1 MPTTPKPRPSAIP
14 LPLTSRLQADV
25 LKTLLYF
32 DIFNHPLT
40 AEEIN
45 SFLPR
50 NSTNP
55 ESIAHLCDSIPLSQ
69 IIKNND
75 GYFAL
80 RNNKESS
87 VELRHAKEGR
97 AKRLWTMAV
106 VMGNVLRRIPFVRG
120 VAISGEL
127 SKGVASEKGDID
139 FLVITAPG
147 RLWISRTLA
156 ILFKKVFLL
165 NRKKY
170 FCVNHFVTENRMAY
184 QERNI
189 YAALEIATLKPVSN
203 FDLFRRYRA
212 SNSWITDFLPNAPQ
226 VPSSPSYDNDV
237 SYFQKTLEILF
248 PPRMSGH
255 LDRFL
260 MNMWRKI
267 WKRRYPQLSEKERN
281 ALYQCEPYISTAY
294 GDDFLSKVLE
304 SYNRRLKSYGLQ
316 PVPLPN
322 R

>member
-1 MPTTPKPRPSAIP
+1 MSTTPKLHSAV
-14 LPLTSRLQADV
+14 LPPKIFSPLQADV

-40 AEEIN
+40 AEEIY

-50 NSTNP
+50 NSTSPERIAGSCNSNP
-55 ESIAHLCDSIPLSQ
+55 FKEIVR
-69 IIKNND
+69 NNA
-75 GYFAL
+75 GYFSL
-80 RNNKESS
+80 RNNEESS
-87 VELRHAKEGR
+87 VEERHAKEVR
-97 AKRLWTMAV
+97 AKRMWAMAV
-106 VMGNVLRRIPFVRG
+106 VMGNVLKRIPFVRG

-127 SKGVASEKGDID
+127 SKGVASENGDID

-170 FCVNHFVTENRMAY
+170 FCVNHFVTEDRMAHE
-184 QERNI
+184 ERNI

-212 SNSWITDFLPNAPQ
+212 SNSWITDFLPNAPE
-226 VPSSPSYDNDV
+226 VPASLPYENSV
-237 SYFQKTLEILF
+237 SYFQKGLEVLF
-248 PPRMSGH
+248 PPRLSGRFDH
-255 LDRFL
+255 FL

-267 WKRRYPQLSEKERN
+267 WKRRYPHLSEEERN

-294 GDDFLSKVLE
+294 GDDFLRKVLE
-304 SYNRRLKSYGLQ
+304 SYNGRLKSYGLQ
-316 PVPLPN
+316 PVPLPE

>member
-1 MPTTPKPRPSAIP
+1 MSATPKPHPSAIP
-14 LPLTSRLQADV
+14 RTLFSSLQADV

-40 AEEIN
+40 AEEIY

-50 NSTNP
+50 NSSSPDT
-55 ESIAHLCDSIPLSQ
+55 IARSCDSVPLSQ
-69 IIKNND
+69 IIKNNG
-75 GYFAL
+75 GYFSL
-80 RNNKESS
+80 RNNEESS
-87 VELRHAKEGR
+87 AELRHAKEVR
-97 AKRLWTMAV
+97 ANKLWTMAV

-139 FLVITAPG
+139 FVVITAPG

-170 FCVNHFVTENRMAY
+170 FCVNHFVAENRMTHE
-184 QERNI
+184 ERSI

-203 FDLFRRYRA
+203 VDLFRRYRA
-212 SNSWITDFLPNAPQ
+212 ANSWITDFLPNAPE
-226 VPSSPSYDNDV
+226 VPPPFLYENGV
-237 SYFQKTLEILF
+237 SYFQKALEALF
-248 PPRMSGH
+248 PPRMSEH

-267 WKRRYPQLSEKERN
+267 WKRRYPHLSEKERN
-281 ALYQCEPYISTAY
+281 ALYQCEPFISTAY
-294 GDDFLSKVLE
+294 GDDFLMKVLE
-304 SYNRRLKSYGLQ
+304 SYNGRLRSYGLQ
-316 PVPLPN
+316 PVPLPQ

>member
-1 MPTTPKPRPSAIP
+1 MSSASRAHTTSVPVALFSP
-14 LPLTSRLQADV
+14 LQADV

-32 DIFNHPLT
+32 DIFNHPLKP
-40 AEEIN
+40 EEIF

-50 NSTNP
+50 NSTN
-55 ESIAHLCDSIPLSQ
+55 SGMIARECNSAPLSQ
-69 IIKNND
+69 HIKNSE
-75 GYFAL
+75 GYFSL
-80 RNNKESS
+80 RNNGKSS
-87 VELRHAKEGR
+87 ATLRHTKEKR
-97 AKRLWTMAV
+97 AQRLWTMAV
-106 VMGNVLRRIPFVRG
+106 LMGNILRRIPFVRG

-127 SKGVASEKGDID
+127 SKGVASEGSDVD
-139 FLVITAPG
+139 FVIITAPG

-170 FCVNHFVTENRMAY
+170 FCVNHFVAENRMTHEE
-184 QERNI
+184 QSI

-212 SNSWITDFLPNAPQ
+212 SNSWITDFLPNAPE
-226 VPSSPSYDNDV
+226 VPASLSYENGV
-237 SYFQKTLEILF
+237 SYFQKALEVLF
-248 PPRMSGH
+248 PPRFSERF
-255 LDRFL
+255 DRFL

-267 WKRRYPQLSEKERN
+267 WKRRYPHLSEKERN
-281 ALYQCEPYISTAY
+281 ALYQCEPSISTAY

-304 SYNRRLKSYGLQ
+304 SYNGRLRSHGLQ